1 MTGPRGAARMGEPV
15 TGYVRPRPPGHLVMA
30 RPSVSWHYILTRRE
44 NGAAHYEDLLSR
56 LLAAT
61 PEQCRT
67 YSY

>member
-1 MTGPRGAARMGEPV
+1 M
-15 TGYVRPRPPGHLVMA
+15 HLA
-30 RPSVSWHYILTRRE
+30 FESISWHYILPRRE
-44 NGAAHYEDLLSR
+44 NGAAHYEDMLSG

>member
-1 MTGPRGAARMGEPV
+1 
-15 TGYVRPRPPGHLVMA
+15 MA

-44 NGAAHYEDLLSR
+44 NGAAHYEDLLSG

>member
-1 MTGPRGAARMGEPV
+1 MNPQPRAADPV
-15 TGYVRPRPPGHLVMA
+15 IELRCALY
-30 RPSVSWHYILTRRE
+30 SILTRRE
-44 NGAAHYEDLLSR
+44 NGAAHYEDLLSG

>member
-1 MTGPRGAARMGEPV
+1 M
-15 TGYVRPRPPGHLVMA
+15 HLA
-30 RPSVSWHYILTRRE
+30 FESISWHYILTRRE
-44 NGAAHYEDLLSR
+44 NGAAHYEDPLSR